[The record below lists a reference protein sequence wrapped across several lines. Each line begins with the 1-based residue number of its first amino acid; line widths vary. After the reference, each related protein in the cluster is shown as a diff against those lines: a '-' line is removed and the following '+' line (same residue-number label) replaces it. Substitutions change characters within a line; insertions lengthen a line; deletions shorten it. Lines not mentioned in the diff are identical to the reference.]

1 MTNKEKP
8 TLDKG
13 EIAAIKSLETSIE
26 QLHTEVE
33 FGSNAFKGNVEIAQ
47 DLMNNATKTLISGA
61 SALSKLFED
70 YELNSKELKNQ
81 IATLSLLPTKTQEA
95 LKKLVPEIG
104 KEIEKIHDQRMTAI
118 ESTLKELQ
126 QGLNEEAGKQLNVL
140 KDLSK
145 TLQKQFSESVIDKQ
159 KFLEQIASDNIEEI
173 KKVQSQQIKQQEQM
187 FREVVYHTQKEVES
201 VTSNH
206 GTKFFRNTA
215 ICLILAT
222 IMGGISGWYINRY
235 MPKFVTLERTGD
247 VTIHRSNVRVLEAN
261 KVKALEVENVKEND
275 DLNKK

>member
-1 MTNKEKP
+1 MTNKEKH